1 MQWQQEIDES
11 EEKNA
16 SQDKV
21 DLINKINLLFG
32 GSKKKSEQNSEI
44 SKKRESKRK
53 LPLSNFKYYKFALEL
68 QIIPRD
74 F

>member
-32 GSKKKSEQNSEI
+32 GSKKKV
-44 SKKRESKRK
+44 SKTVK
-53 LPLSNFKYYKFALEL
+53 
-68 QIIPRD
+68 
-74 F
+74 